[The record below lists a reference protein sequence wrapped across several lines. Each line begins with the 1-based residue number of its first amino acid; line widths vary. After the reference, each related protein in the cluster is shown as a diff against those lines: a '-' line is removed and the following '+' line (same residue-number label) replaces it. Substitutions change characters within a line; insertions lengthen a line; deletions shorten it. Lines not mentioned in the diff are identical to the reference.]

1 LLVAGLAIAM
11 ARLDTGILL
20 TRDLLFNVL
29 LPPLLFE
36 AALYIPWREMVRE
49 RGPVGLLSSVGVLI
63 ATAVVAAAMHGFL
76 HWPAISAIIFGVIVA
91 ATDPVAVIMTFKDAG
106 LHGRLKLIVEA
117 ESLLNDGV
125 AATLFGVAILFVS
138 GHPVTGATAAR
149 ELLWSIAGGIGAGL
163 ACAGG
168 AILLVG
174 RTDEH
179 LIETTFTAV
188 AAYGSFILADHMG
201 CSGVLATV
209 AAGMLMGNAGVLRQE
224 SGRVL
229 SSRGRDVVIAFWDVA
244 AFLVNSLIFILMGF
258 ATVRTILPHLGVG
271 TARLVL
277 MAIVFSLAGRALTV
291 YPLSLLFARTP
302 LRLDLPCQHVLFWG
316 GLRGALALALTLSLP
331 ETTPYREQIT
341 QATFGVVTFSV
352 LVQGAT
358 ITPLMKLLR
367 VLPAKG

>member
-1 LLVAGLAIAM
+1 M